1 VRLWQSSTDATGLC
15 FGVVVSRFN
24 EPVCAR
30 LLEGCSAELLR
41 CGARPEDLHVAWVP
55 GALEIPPAA
64 LALARSGRYDALVAL
79 GAVIRG
85 ETSHF
90 DYVCR
95 GVSDGV
101 REVARDTGVPVIFG
115 VLTTDDE
122 DQALARA
129 GGREGNKGAEA
140 AQVAIEMARL
150 LPKLAN
156 PPRELA

>member
-1 VRLWQSSTDATGLC
+1 VA
-15 FGVVVSRFN
+15 RFN
-24 EPVCAR
+24 EPICAR
-30 LLEGCSAELLR
+30 LLDGCQRELLR
-41 CGARPEDLHVAWVP
+41 CGARAADVHVAWVP

-64 LALARSGRYDALVAL
+64 LALARSGRYHALVAL

-95 GVSDGV
+95 GVTDGV
-101 REVARDTGVPVIFG
+101 REVVLDTGVPVAFG
-115 VLTTDDE
+115 VLTTEDE
-122 DQALARA
+122 EQALARA
-129 GGREGNKGAEA
+129 GGQHGNKGSEA

-156 PPRELA
+156 PPREMP